1 MKIKFGTYLHLQKQL
16 NKTFMNLYRKLS
28 KVSFLSSNYAYKF
41 LFVAFIGIHIPLI
54 GLLFII
60 LFGKQPSFSSISIAL
75 FTLFL
80 TLLAT
85 GITLYVLKKLI
96 KPIELA
102 SRALDNYRSS
112 RTVIELPIGYKDE
125 AGLLLTNIHKTINE
139 NEKYIGEKQDLVY
152 LLSHDLRTFAGN
164 SQSLSQ
170 LILDEKPSDTVR
182 EYASLIYQ
190 STSQQF
196 EFIET
201 FINLIKDEDEISKKE
216 QQVKN
221 VQLLAVLDTVSKQVS
236 QKLVVKNIE
245 LKTDLQIQEA
255 KILISE
261 ELLIRVLVNLI
272 DNAIKFS
279 FPQSEIKVRTY
290 SENKKLIVIVSDS
303 GLGFNPEY
311 TNEIFKK
318 FTNRSK
324 PGTANEPS
332 TGIGLYLCK
341 RIVEKYNGTLSASS
355 EGANKGA
362 TFSIVFELAE

>member
-1 MKIKFGTYLHLQKQL
+1 
-16 NKTFMNLYRKLS
+16 MNLYRKLS
-28 KVSFLSSNYAYKF
+28 KVSFLSTSYAYKF

-60 LFGKQPSFSSISIAL
+60 LFGKQDSFSSISVAL

-102 SRALDNYRSS
+102 SSALDNYRNSK
-112 RTVIELPIGYKDE
+112 TVLELPVGYKDE
-125 AGLLLTNIHKTINE
+125 AGLLLTNIHKTIVE
-139 NEKYIGEKQDLVY
+139 NEKYISDKQDLVY

-164 SQSLSQ
+164 SQTLSQ
-170 LILDEKPSDTVR
+170 FILEEKPSETVK

-190 STSQQF
+190 STTQQF

-201 FINLIKDEDEISKKE
+201 FINLIKDEEEISKKE
-216 QQVKN
+216 QQLKN
-221 VQLLAVLDTVSKQVS
+221 IQLAPIFDVVGKQVS
-236 QKLVVKNIE
+236 QKLNLKNIQ
-245 LKTDLQIQEA
+245 LKTDIQITEA
-255 KILISE
+255 KIRIDE
-261 ELLIRVLVNLI
+261 ELLIRVVVNLI

-279 FPQSEIKVRTY
+279 FPQSEIQVRAY
-290 SENKKLIVIVSDS
+290 SANKKLLVVVSDA
-303 GLGFNPEY
+303 GVGFNPEY
-311 TNEIFKK
+311 KEEIFKK

-341 RIVEKYNGTLSASS
+341 RIVEKYNGNLLASS

-362 TFSIVFELAE
+362 TFSIVFELAG